1 VGLAHRGERLA
12 RLHSHL
18 LHLDPRQVLQRGY
31 SIVTT
36 AQGRIV
42 RSSGEVQTGDAVRLE
57 FGQGEAG
64 ARITHT
70 K

>member
-1 VGLAHRGERLA
+1 
-12 RLHSHL
+12 
-18 LHLDPRQVLQRGY
+18 VLQRGY

-36 AQGRIV
+36 AQGQIV